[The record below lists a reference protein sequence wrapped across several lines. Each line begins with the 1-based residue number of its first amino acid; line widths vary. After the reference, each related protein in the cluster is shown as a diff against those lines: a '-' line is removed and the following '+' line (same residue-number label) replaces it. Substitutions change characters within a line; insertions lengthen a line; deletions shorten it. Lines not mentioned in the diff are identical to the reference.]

1 MTHEDCCP
9 GKLRRGE
16 QIFYGNQRGTA
27 VGEDRSEITMNL
39 AQAVRQ
45 RGSVLG
51 TDQTVVD

>member
-1 MTHEDCCP
+1 MTHEDCGP

-27 VGEDRSEITMNL
+27 VGEDRSKITMNL

-51 TDQTVVD
+51 PDQTVVD